1 MANQKDEMKL
11 IRMSE
16 VEATEIKWLW
26 YPYIPFGKIT
36 VIQGDPGDG
45 KTTVVLAIAAAI
57 TTGAALPESDKTHE
71 PMSVIFQTAEDGL
84 GDTVKPRLVQ
94 SGADCGRVIVI
105 DESEKE
111 LSLSDLRIEQAIT
124 LTGAKLFILDPLQA
138 YLGADVDMH
147 RANEIRPV
155 LKRISLI
162 AEKTGCAVVVIG
174 HLNKGGSKSQD
185 RGLGS
190 IDIQAAARSVLTV
203 GRIKGKPYTRAIVQG
218 KNNLAPEGQAIGFE
232 LDPATGFRWIGTL
245 PITIDELLSGVMPE
259 RDTAYDKAIDFI
271 KNELA
276 DGEKPAALLFEK
288 ANSEGIQERTLRS
301 AKQALAVPS
310 YRRDKKWWWGA
321 LPSAGGDENEEI

>member
-1 MANQKDEMKL
+1 MANQREELKL
-11 IRMSE
+11 IRMNE
-16 VEATEIKWLW
+16 VEATTINWLW
-26 YPYIPFGKIT
+26 YPYIPYGKIT
-36 VIQGDPGDG
+36 VVQGDPGDG

-57 TTGAALPESDKTHE
+57 TTGAALPESKSAAE

-94 SGADCGRVIVI
+94 SGADCERVIII

-111 LSLSDLRIEQAIT
+111 LSLSDIRIEQAIT
-124 LTGAKLFILDPLQA
+124 QTEAKLFILDPLQA

-147 RANEIRPV
+147 RANEIRPI
-155 LKRISLI
+155 LKRISAI
-162 AEKTGCAVVVIG
+162 AEKTGCAIVVIG
-174 HLNKGGSKSQD
+174 HLNKGTSKSQY

-259 RDTAYDKAIDFI
+259 RDTAYDKAVDFI

-276 DGEKPAALLFEK
+276 GGEKPASFLFEK
-288 ANSEGIQERTLRS
+288 ANSEGIHERTLRS

-310 YRRDKKWWWGA
+310 FKRENKWWWGI
-321 LPSAGGDENEEI
+321 LPSAEENEDE